1 MEKPP
6 FIDFDS
12 ERIHYTKPFDI
23 FQFIRQ
29 GFPCALRFSMGLLTG
44 AQRRFCFIFLP
55 VLSLAPEPVLPYY

>member
-1 MEKPP
+1 M
-6 FIDFDS
+6 DFDS
-12 ERIHYTKPFDI
+12 ERIHYTKPFAI

-29 GFPCALRFSMGLLTG
+29 GFPCSFCFSMGLLTG